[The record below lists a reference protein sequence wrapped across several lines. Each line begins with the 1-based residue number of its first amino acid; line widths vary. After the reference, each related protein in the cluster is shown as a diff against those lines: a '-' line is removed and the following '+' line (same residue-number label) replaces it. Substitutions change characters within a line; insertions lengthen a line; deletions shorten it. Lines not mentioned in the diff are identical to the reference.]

1 MNPDF
6 FYQENTDMKLNK
18 YLQRYDDGQ
27 VDWSLE
33 GMRLLTEFVSNM
45 ADGLD
50 LSCRS
55 ALSEI
60 LMSRGFKK
68 ISLHQFYELSDGQG
82 RVVEV
87 HMDDYSVRVIRDGV
101 IYNGPMDYAAGQDE
115 LCDLWDMIRN
125 AWNAD
130 ARF

>member
-1 MNPDF
+1 
-6 FYQENTDMKLNK
+6 MKLNK
-18 YLQRYDDGQ
+18 HLKRYEDGQ

-33 GMRLLTEFVSNM
+33 GMKLLTEFAEVM
-45 ADGLD
+45 EDGLD
-50 LSCRS
+50 LTCRN

-60 LMSRGFKK
+60 LMNRGFKK
-68 ISLHQFYELSDGQG
+68 ISLHQFYELSDGEG

-87 HMDDYSVRVIRDGV
+87 HMDDSSVRVFRNGV
-101 IYNGPMDYAAGQDE
+101 IYNEPMDYAAGQDE

-130 ARF
+130 ARY